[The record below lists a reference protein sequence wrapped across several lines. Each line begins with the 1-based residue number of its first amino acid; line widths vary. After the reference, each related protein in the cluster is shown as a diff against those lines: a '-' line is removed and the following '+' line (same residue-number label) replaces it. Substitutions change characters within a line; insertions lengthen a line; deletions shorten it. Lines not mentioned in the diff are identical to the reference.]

1 MKDPRFPI
9 ANKVFPLIEQVV
21 SLWRTL
27 CFPYTIV
34 DDMRVALGNMCLQ
47 MK

>member
-1 MKDPRFPI
+1 MKDRFPI
-9 ANKVFPLIEQVV
+9 ANTLFPLTEHFV
-21 SLWRTL
+21 SSYENRHN
-27 CFPYTIV
+27 YNTIV

>member
-1 MKDPRFPI
+1 M
-9 ANKVFPLIEQVV
+9 ANTLFPL
-21 SLWRTL
+21 TDNN
-27 CFPYTIV
+27 TIV

>member
-1 MKDPRFPI
+1 MNLETKIIIYKFTPQVFTLTQDRFPI

-27 CFPYTIV
+27 CFP
-34 DDMRVALGNMCLQ
+34 
-47 MK
+47 